1 MIESMDKSLGDI
13 LVNVKRHGI
22 ENSTI
27 VVFMPDNGSP
37 PGMPQNLPLRGCKLR
52 PYEGGIRVPLIVRWP
67 GVVEPKTR
75 NCRYELFN
83 LTVDLSEK
91 KNLADDKPEIRQKL
105 AKQLGQYLKHVDAQM
120 PTLRGNGQPVSLPGS
135 EAPIESRSTRS
146 GDR

>member
-1 MIESMDKSLGDI
+1 MIKSMDKSLGYI

-75 NCRYELFN
+75 N
-83 LTVDLSEK
+83 
-91 KNLADDKPEIRQKL
+91 
-105 AKQLGQYLKHVDAQM
+105 
-120 PTLRGNGQPVSLPGS
+120 
-135 EAPIESRSTRS
+135 
-146 GDR
+146 